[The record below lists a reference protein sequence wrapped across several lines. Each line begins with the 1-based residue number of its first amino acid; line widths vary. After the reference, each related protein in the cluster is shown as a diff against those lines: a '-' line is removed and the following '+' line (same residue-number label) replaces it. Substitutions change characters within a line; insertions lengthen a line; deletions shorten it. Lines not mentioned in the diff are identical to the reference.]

1 MGRISR
7 RSKLSLTRE
16 EEDYLIKLSNS
27 RSQSASLVERA
38 KIVLLS
44 VQGIN
49 DTEISLELNV
59 AYNTVRSRI
68 QRVLDF
74 GVIEGLKDKTGGG
87 RPRTITDE
95 SRAWMIKIACM
106 KPKDLGYPH
115 EIWTQ
120 RLLTKYVQK
129 NCVKEGHPELSKISQ
144 GTISKILNASNI
156 KPHKIKYYTAK
167 VDPDFDEKATK
178 VLGTYKEVKKLRKKI
193 KKKKT
198 LDRAIF
204 SCDEKTGIQAIG
216 NKYPDLMPVEGKYP
230 KMARDHEY
238 IRHGTLSLFACTDLI
253 TGKVHHKVFE
263 KNRSREFIEILKEIV
278 SDYQDTKIV
287 VILDNYIIHISEETK
302 KYLSTLKKGKL
313 KFVFTPIHGSWL
325 NIIESF
331 FSKMIR
337 SFLRAIRVESVEEL
351 KDRIAQ
357 YINLLNE
364 EPVIFMWKYK
374 VEEKDKIP
382 GGITI

>member
-1 MGRISR
+1 
-7 RSKLSLTRE
+7 
-16 EEDYLIKLSNS
+16 
-27 RSQSASLVERA
+27 
-38 KIVLLS
+38 
-44 VQGIN
+44 
-49 DTEISLELNV
+49 
-59 AYNTVRSRI
+59 
-68 QRVLDF
+68 
-74 GVIEGLKDKTGGG
+74 
-87 RPRTITDE
+87 
-95 SRAWMIKIACM
+95 
-106 KPKDLGYPH
+106 
-115 EIWTQ
+115 
-120 RLLTKYVQK
+120 
-129 NCVKEGHPELSKISQ
+129 
-144 GTISKILNASNI
+144 
-156 KPHKIKYYTAK
+156 
-167 VDPDFDEKATK
+167 
-178 VLGTYKEVKKLRKKI
+178 
-193 KKKKT
+193 
-198 LDRAIF
+198 
-204 SCDEKTGIQAIG
+204 
-216 NKYPDLMPVEGKYP
+216 MPVEGKYP

-263 KNRSREFIEILKEIV
+263 KNRSREFIEILKEII

-302 KYLSTLKKGKL
+302 KYLSTLEKGKL

-382 GGITI
+382 GGIAI